1 MRKRLFTGG
10 HSPWHSSRLLVW
22 LPLAIALVAA
32 CGGGNGNG
40 Y

>member
-1 MRKRLFTGG
+1 MRNRLSTGG
-10 HSPWHSSRLLVW
+10 HFPWHSSKLLVW

-32 CGGGNGNG
+32 CGGGNGNS